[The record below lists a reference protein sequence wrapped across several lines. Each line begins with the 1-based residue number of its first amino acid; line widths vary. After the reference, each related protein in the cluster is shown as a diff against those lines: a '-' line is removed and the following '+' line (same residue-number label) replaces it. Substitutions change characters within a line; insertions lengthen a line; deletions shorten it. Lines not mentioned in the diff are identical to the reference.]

1 MLTHMEEFVLHNN
14 IETKTTLS
22 KRTGLS
28 LKQIE
33 TWIYNSRK
41 TKWYRDRKE
50 YFEKKT

>member
-1 MLTHMEEFVLHNN
+1 MEEFVLHNN